1 MHFFND
7 KTSWRKVTLRAESH
21 LGMATSRAQRW
32 YLQGRRERISSPQKG
47 GGEAWRVGT
56 GRTQQPLDPSLS
68 CRVLVFVGEKMNT
81 LPQGITLS
89 TSQVGKL
96 RQHMSDCD
104 SGEIVLE
111 VRGDMCDHDEPSGQ
125 QKPLQVGPVLAQ
137 VLGTFLSIPGSIAAL
152 LWALGS
158 SCVLLSHHPHGKL
171 GW

>member
-1 MHFFND
+1 M
-7 KTSWRKVTLRAESH
+7 ESGDWQDPAA
-21 LGMATSRAQRW
+21 LGPFPF
-32 YLQGRRERISSPQKG
+32 LQSPG
-47 GGEAWRVGT
+47 V
-56 GRTQQPLDPSLS
+56 
-68 CRVLVFVGEKMNT
+68 CRGKNEHPT
-81 LPQGITLS
+81 PGHHS

-111 VRGDMCDHDEPSGQ
+111 ARGDMCDHDEPSGQ